1 MHSKL
6 RRSSRVKNPMQRL
19 MYDGYVAHHYAYMAK
34 VVQDEEPTCFDDAV
48 GNVKWEKAMDEEMAA
63 LYENE
68 TWDLVSLPESKNV
81 IGCKWVYKVKHN
93 SDGSVRRYKAR
104 LVAKGYA

>member
-1 MHSKL
+1 M
-6 RRSSRVKNPMQRL
+6 
-19 MYDGYVAHHYAYMAK
+19 
-34 VVQDEEPTCFDDAV
+34 QDEEPTCFDDAI

-68 TWDLVSLPESKNV
+68 TWDLVPLPRSKNV
-81 IGCKWVYKVKHN
+81 IGCKWVYEVKHHN
-93 SDGSVRRYKAR
+93 NDGIVSRYKAR